1 MHFFGYRIAGIF
13 CGVKLS
19 WICTTLVICGKFFLL
34 CIATFEFAASIELEG
49 TACAKGP
56 LGLGKFSFLLKYRYK
71 AMSKCF
77 YTCSR
82 HVVEVSEVIM
92 IERA

>member
-1 MHFFGYRIAGIF
+1 MGIF
-13 CGVKLS
+13 HGVKLL
-19 WICTTLVICGKFFLL
+19 WIHTILVIRGKLFVL
-34 CIATFEFAASIELEG
+34 CITTFVFAASIELEG

-82 HVVEVSEVIM
+82 RVVEVSEVTT
-92 IERA
+92 IEQERVL